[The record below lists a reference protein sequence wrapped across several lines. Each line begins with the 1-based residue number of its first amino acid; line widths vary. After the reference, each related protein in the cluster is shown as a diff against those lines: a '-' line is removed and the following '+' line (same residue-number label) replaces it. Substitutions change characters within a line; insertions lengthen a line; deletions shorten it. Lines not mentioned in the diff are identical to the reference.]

1 MSGTEQ
7 VSTSSTSE
15 NPTSSTSEASTAST
29 TEAPTEPTPVA
40 ALQALAL
47 AHRGQSVFG
56 PVTAQ
61 VPSGDL
67 TVVHGAAG
75 SGRSSLLLAL
85 TGRMRGITGGLTVA
99 GVDGV
104 SHPRRVR
111 PLTSIARIGSFVT
124 LEPQLNVGESV
135 TERCL
140 TEAIPVRDGMVRL
153 EALADTIGRRPEAH
167 DLVGDLSP
175 LDAAL
180 FSVTLA
186 MLRPARLV
194 VIDDCDHDLDT
205 DGQRELYATLRR
217 LTATGTAIVASTCDA
232 TPIPTDTTTI
242 TLPQES

>member
-1 MSGTEQ
+1 MSEDE
-7 VSTSSTSE
+7 VSTG
-15 NPTSSTSEASTAST
+15 ST
-29 TEAPTEPTPVA
+29 TEAPAKSSTEAPAESTPVA
-40 ALQALAL
+40 DLRALAL
-47 AHRGQSVFG
+47 AHRGRSVFG

-61 VPSGDL
+61 LPSGDL

-85 TGRMRGITGGLTVA
+85 AGRMRGITGHLTVA
-99 GVDGV
+99 GVDAV
-104 SHPRRVR
+104 HHPRQVR

-124 LEPQLNVGESV
+124 LESQLTVGEPV

-153 EALADTIGRRPEAH
+153 EALAETIGRRPEAH
-167 DLVGDLSP
+167 DLVGDLTP